1 MLSMV
6 FPINYLILNSLG
18 NATSQTVIPWRTLR
32 LSDCVWGTVHHTACK
47 TCDIWNDFPLLPS
60 EDSPSLFFS
69 SGTRLQGASGE
80 LNQATYHQ
88 ECMSS
93 CPEERPFYHSNWHHC
108 RLSFCYE
115 VQDAVN
121 ICISLL
127 NLVNTPKS
135 TGKKCFPQLQI
146 WSAVSSISGFTL
158 KGLWH
163 SGVCEPQAQAEK
175 HPAETANPPEKAHKC
190 FWMQNQLPVPLPPT
204 IANGEMNS
212 SLKQ

>member
-6 FPINYLILNSLG
+6 FPINYLILVTLQVKLSFLEELCG
-18 NATSQTVIPWRTLR
+18 FLIVPEVLFTTLHAKPVIFGIIFLYFLLRIHLPW
-32 LSDCVWGTVHHTACK
+32 
-47 TCDIWNDFPLLPS
+47 
-60 EDSPSLFFS
+60 FFS
-69 SGTRLQGASGE
+69 SGTRLQGVSGE

-93 CPEERPFYHSNWHHC
+93 CPEERPFYHSKWHHC
-108 RLSFCYE
+108 RLSFCCE
-115 VQDAVN
+115 VQDGVN

-127 NLVNTPKS
+127 NLVNIPKS

-158 KGLWH
+158 KGPWH
-163 SGVCEPQAQAEK
+163 SRVCEPQAQAEK
-175 HPAETANPPEKAHKC
+175 HPEETANPPEKAHKC
-190 FWMQNQLPVPLPPT
+190 FWMQNQIPVPLSPT